1 MHKKSTLLRVV
12 LCIGLC
18 LTAIYLYNALAKE
31 KTMRPHTIEIR
42 PGISGKEFKE
52 QYPSIFRDAR
62 NANGEIVFYE
72 IHWSTENRGEV
83 MIRHGQHTFT
93 IPYALSILA
102 TEMPKDYPDAGLTDF
117 IVNGGLSNTAKLTH
131 EEALNNF
138 YQLLSVISN
147 AGWQRYI
154 RTHLPRIK
162 GKQSFMYAQEKDLYP
177 IDHNYKPSIEEW
189 GAIDMFPRWE
199 FYADG
204 VYLDVTMMREFN
216 EPYKKSGY
224 FISYTFTSRN
234 EWQRLHF
241 QGEKARNTW
250 ETAYPKLRK
259 ELLNSRKVI
268 EEKIRQEG
276 RYVID
281 ELYVNPDEE

>member
-1 MHKKSTLLRVV
+1 MRIQSKTVRVI
-12 LCIGLC
+12 LCIILC
-18 LTAIYLYNALAKE
+18 LGAISLYHALAKE
-31 KTMRPHTIEIR
+31 NTMRPHTIEVR
-42 PGISGKEFKE
+42 PGISGKEFEK

-72 IHWSTENRGEV
+72 TGWSTKNLGEV
-83 MIRHGQHTFT
+83 VIRHGQHTFT
-93 IPYALSILA
+93 IPYAVTMLA
-102 TEMPKDYPDAGLTDF
+102 TEMPKDYPTEGIVKF
-117 IVNGGLSNTAKLTH
+117 SVNGGLSNTAKITH

-154 RTHLPRIK
+154 DTHFPRIN
-162 GKQSFMYAQEKDLYP
+162 GKQSFMYAQEKILYS
-177 IDHNYKPSIEEW
+177 IDHNYKPTIEEW
-189 GAIDMFPRWE
+189 GVISMFPTWA

-204 VYLDVTMMREFN
+204 VYLEITMMREFD
-216 EPYKKSGY
+216 EPYKNSDY
-224 FISYTFTSRN
+224 LISFTFTSRN
-234 EWQRLHF
+234 EWQRRHF

-250 ETAYPKLRK
+250 ETAYPKVRK
-259 ELLNSRKVI
+259 ELLNNRKVK
-268 EEKIRQEG
+268 EEKLRQEG